1 MAEFGRSSFLRN
13 LHLKLSTFSSSFFDF
28 PEISMENVTAD
39 PRGLFL
45 TKFLPSYLKKMR
57 KLIFFSLFY
66 NILPKSCSLLGEKG
80 VEIRWLLEKAEKS
93 KIRGFFSSA
102 TKTFLIDC
110 QDGVPK
116 FKFNI
121 ILTYFMC

>member
-45 TKFLPSYLKKMR
+45 SKFLQSYLKRMT
-57 KLIFFSLFY
+57 KLIFFSLFS
-66 NILPKSCSLLGEKG
+66 NILPKNCSLIGEKA
-80 VEIRWLLEKAEKS
+80 VEIRWPLEKAEKC
-93 KIRGFFSSA
+93 KIRGFF
-102 TKTFLIDC
+102 
-110 QDGVPK
+110 
-116 FKFNI
+116 
-121 ILTYFMC
+121 